1 MTNFIASVSLNNF
14 DAIMTA
20 FFRNIGMIDST
31 SELSIKDVIVDVED
45 ESVMMEAEKTN
56 ESIQ

>member
-1 MTNFIASVSLNNF
+1 MIERFVARVSTDNFS
-14 DAIMTA
+14 AIMTA

-31 SELSIKDVIVDVED
+31 SDLVVRDVVVDND
-45 ESVMMEAEKTN
+45 DVMIEAEKTN